1 MFKYTLDNKRYHTFN
16 YFLRNKF
23 GCKVFKVPL
32 DAHATCPNKINGGCI
47 FCKDNSKSNITNEN
61 NDIITQFNEEIKLL
75 NKKWPNAKHIAY
87 LQTGSNTYMNIDKFK
102 NIVES
107 LLKQDNVVGISIATR
122 PDVISDEYY
131 NYFEK
136 LNKKTFLTV
145 ELGLQSSNE
154 NTLKLINRGHDTKS
168 FENAVNKLHKLN
180 IFVVAHIINGLP
192 YETKEDM
199 LNTVKFLNN
208 LKVDA
213 VKIHM
218 LHILKGTKIEN
229 LYEKD
234 KFHILS
240 KEEFV
245 KQMLK
250 KSNFNTLEEA
260 YENIGFGSVSP
271 LKVVNKLEEA
281 YSLSL
286 NPQEELK
293 VKNTLSKTRNN
304 ENDMVIVENI
314 PNCKVKFAKCCLPIP
329 GDDIIGY
336 ITFSNG
342 VSIHRKD
349 CKNLNN
355 LDTSSRVIN
364 VSWKPK
370 NKAYFAAKIRVKAN
384 NRDGLISDLIKVA
397 KDLKIN
403 ISEMNTKVTEDREV
417 IVELVVDVSDTETL
431 QKIMKSL
438 KKVDSVF
445 DTKRIH

>member
-208 LKVDA
+208 LK
-213 VKIHM
+213 
-218 LHILKGTKIEN
+218 
-229 LYEKD
+229 
-234 KFHILS
+234 
-240 KEEFV
+240 
-245 KQMLK
+245 
-250 KSNFNTLEEA
+250 
-260 YENIGFGSVSP
+260 
-271 LKVVNKLEEA
+271 
-281 YSLSL
+281 
-286 NPQEELK
+286 
-293 VKNTLSKTRNN
+293 N
-304 ENDMVIVENI
+304 EN
-314 PNCKVKFAKCCLPIP
+314 
-329 GDDIIGY
+329 
-336 ITFSNG
+336 
-342 VSIHRKD
+342 
-349 CKNLNN
+349 
-355 LDTSSRVIN
+355 
-364 VSWKPK
+364 
-370 NKAYFAAKIRVKAN
+370 
-384 NRDGLISDLIKVA
+384 
-397 KDLKIN
+397 
-403 ISEMNTKVTEDREV
+403 
-417 IVELVVDVSDTETL
+417 
-431 QKIMKSL
+431 
-438 KKVDSVF
+438 
-445 DTKRIH
+445 